1 VHTSTC
7 SFKIFVWASFKVNKL
22 RELWRSNQKGTI
34 QRNWQHRVHKRK
46 KNKTNATQYVLD
58 TTIEYPKK
66 HNTIYVG
73 HHYTQTNTNNVNKT
87 WALLQTTGGTEELNI
102 VFIRISNKYFFCVV
116 WPPLLLKIIF
126 TIYQSKIVFLV
137 LYPWQL

>member
-22 RELWRSNQKGTI
+22 GELLRSNQKGTI

-46 KNKTNATQYVLD
+46 KNKANITQYVLD
-58 TTIEYPKK
+58 ITIEYPKKHNTIYVGHHIEYPKK

-87 WALLQTTGGTEELNI
+87 
-102 VFIRISNKYFFCVV
+102 
-116 WPPLLLKIIF
+116 
-126 TIYQSKIVFLV
+126 
-137 LYPWQL
+137 